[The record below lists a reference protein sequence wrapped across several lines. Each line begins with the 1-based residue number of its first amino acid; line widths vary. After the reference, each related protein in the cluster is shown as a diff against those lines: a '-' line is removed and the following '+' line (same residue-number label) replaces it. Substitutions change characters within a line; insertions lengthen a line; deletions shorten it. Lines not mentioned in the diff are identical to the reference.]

1 MCGMDT
7 HYGKIPW
14 NITMPI
20 YEFRC
25 AKCGHEFESL
35 QKMSDPDPEV
45 CPECGEAGGVSRLI
59 SAAAFRLKGGGWYE
73 TDFKGKN
80 RRNVAADGES
90 KPAADTTKADKGEK
104 KAKAPAA
111 EKKKN
116 ASGGEAA

>member
-1 MCGMDT
+1 
-7 HYGKIPW
+7 
-14 NITMPI
+14 MPI

-35 QKMSDPDPEV
+35 QKMSDPDPET
-45 CPECGEAGGVSRLI
+45 CPECGAAGSVSRLI

-80 RRNVAADGES
+80 RRNVAGEGES
-90 KPAADTTKADKGEK
+90 KPAADTSKPDKGGKKADTPASGAK
-104 KAKAPAA
+104 KS
-111 EKKKN
+111 

>member
-7 HYGKIPW
+7 HYGKIAW

-45 CPECGEAGGVSRLI
+45 CPECGEAGGVARLI

-80 RRNVAADGES
+80 RRNVAGDGES
-90 KPAADTTKADKGEK
+90 KPAADTSKSDKGGEK
-104 KAKAPAA
+104 TKAPAA
-111 EKKKN
+111 DKKPST
-116 ASGGEAA
+116 SGGEAA

>member
-1 MCGMDT
+1 
-7 HYGKIPW
+7 
-14 NITMPI
+14 MPI

-35 QKMSDPDPEV
+35 QKMSDPDPGV
-45 CPECGEAGGVSRLI
+45 CPECGAAGSVSRLI

-80 RRNVAADGES
+80 RRNVAGDGES
-90 KPAADTTKADKGEK
+90 KPAADKPKADTGGKP
-104 KAKAPAA
+104 ADTAPSGP
-111 EKKKN
+111 KKN